1 MLEFLQ
7 HSLQTARE
15 KHVHQGH
22 GYRVRAAMDF
32 LKPRWRDNG
41 ERPHPGVQKY
51 PYPLPLCA
59 EFTAD
64 WETPDL
70 LNIFAMPPHLR
81 SSLNRMPPHPRL
93 RTTFPRV
100 YPYLCIMLK
109 QVKASLHTLCSFWSL
124 LVATPRSASR
134 WRWHLTFRSSGS
146 QRTKAC
152 LSRHCAGSD
161 ACEISLQSTGTQ
173 GTTTPH
179 FCRGGGWN
187 SERFN

>member
-1 MLEFLQ
+1 MGGSCSAMLEFLQ

-15 KHVHQGH
+15 KHVHQGY

-64 WETPDL
+64 SETPDL

-134 WRWHLTFRSSGS
+134 WR
-146 QRTKAC
+146 
-152 LSRHCAGSD
+152 
-161 ACEISLQSTGTQ
+161 
-173 GTTTPH
+173 
-179 FCRGGGWN
+179 
-187 SERFN
+187 